1 MSVLS
6 SSGFLGFLRP
16 ETDENGLSSVIIRN
30 HLVKFGVGAGL
41 VLLLAGCKEEK
52 PVEQVI
58 RPVKAIIVQEQAPER
73 SRIFSGSVRARIESR
88 LGFRVAGKIT
98 ERLVNVGDKVAV
110 GQAIAKLDETDLKL
124 SEDSARAAVES
135 ARTRLDVARD
145 ALTRAKTLL
154 PNGYIPKATV
164 DQRQL
169 EFDAAKA
176 SLESAEA
183 QARQAGNATGY
194 AALTSSKAGTVTAVQ
209 AEPGQVVAAGAPVIS
224 LAEAGE
230 IEVALSVPEQDVSHL
245 SAGQP
250 VPLRLWANG
259 DVRAE
264 GRVREIGGQAD
275 SGSRTYAVRVSV
287 LNPPPAMRLGM
298 TATATLGL
306 GAEAPHIV
314 VPVTALTQVEGRDA
328 VFIADRTTQTVT
340 PRFVETD
347 GVGPE
352 GVKLRGGLKAGDVVV
367 TGGVQFLT
375 TGMKVRLPKDVLQTA
390 SAEASPNTSR

>member
-1 MSVLS
+1 
-6 SSGFLGFLRP
+6 
-16 ETDENGLSSVIIRN
+16 
-30 HLVKFGVGAGL
+30 LVKFAIGASL
-41 VLLLAGCKEEK
+41 VVLLAGCKEEK

-58 RPVKAIIVQEQAPER
+58 RPVKAIVVQEQAPER
-73 SRIFSGSVRARIESR
+73 SRTFSGTVRARIESP

-110 GQAIAKLDETDLKL
+110 GQIIARLDETDLKL
-124 SEDSARAAVES
+124 SESSARSAVES

-145 ALTRAKTLL
+145 ALNRAKALL

-194 AALTSSKAGTVTAVQ
+194 AALASDKAGIVTAVQ

-224 LAEAGE
+224 LAEDGQV
-230 IEVALSVPEQDVSHL
+230 EVALYVPEQDVARL
-245 SAGQP
+245 AAGQP
-250 VPLRLWANG
+250 VPLRLWAN
-259 DVRAE
+259 DEIRAE
-264 GRVREIGGQAD
+264 GRIREIGGQAD
-275 SGSRTYAVRVSV
+275 SGSRTYSVRVAV

-306 GAEAPHIV
+306 GSEAPHVV

-328 VFIADRTTQTVT
+328 VFTADRTTQTVA
-340 PRFVETD
+340 PRFVELD
-347 GVGPE
+347 GVGAD

-375 TGMKVRLPKDVLQTA
+375 AGMKVRLPKDIVQTA
-390 SAEASPNTSR
+390 SAEPSRTPAH

>member
-1 MSVLS
+1 MLI
-6 SSGFLGFLRP
+6 GFLRP
-16 ETDENGLSSVIIRN
+16 TTEESELSSAVSR
-30 HLVKFGVGAGL
+30 HHRAKWLLGASL
-41 VLLLAGCKEEK
+41 VLLLGACKEEK

-58 RPVKAIIVQEQAPER
+58 RPVKAIIVQEQAAER
-73 SRIFSGSVRARIESR
+73 SRTFSGSVRARIESP
-88 LGFRVAGKIT
+88 LSFRVAGKIT
-98 ERLVNVGDKVAV
+98 ERFVNVGDKVAV
-110 GQAIAKLDETDLKL
+110 GQVIATLDETDLKL
-124 SEDSARAAVES
+124 SENSARAAVES

-145 ALTRAKTLL
+145 ALTRAKALL

-176 SLESAEA
+176 ALEAAEA

-194 AALTSSKAGTVTAVQ
+194 AALASGKAGIVTAVQ

-224 LAEAGE
+224 LAEDGQ
-230 IEVALSVPEQDVSHL
+230 IEVALNVPEQDVTHIAS
-245 SAGQP
+245 GQP
-250 VPLRLWANG
+250 VPLRLWANE
-259 DVRAE
+259 DIRAE
-264 GRVREIGGQAD
+264 GRIREIGGQAD
-275 SGSRTYAVRVSV
+275 SGSRTYSVRVSV

-314 VPVTALTQVEGRDA
+314 VPVTALTQLEGRDA
-328 VFIADRTTQTVT
+328 VFIADRITQTVA

-347 GVGPE
+347 GVGPD

-367 TGGVQFLT
+367 TGGVQFLV
-375 TGMKVRLPKDVLQTA
+375 TGMKVRLPKEVLQTA
-390 SAEASPNTSR
+390 LAEPSRDAAH

>member
-6 SSGFLGFLRP
+6 SRMGFLRP
-16 ETDENGLSSVIIRN
+16 MSDESQLSSAYNR
-30 HLVKFGVGAGL
+30 HRLMTL
-41 VLLLAGCKEEK
+41 VLGASLVLPLGACREDK

-73 SRIFSGSVRARIESR
+73 ARIFSGSVRARIESP

-98 ERLVNVGDKVAV
+98 ERLVNVGDRIAI
-110 GQAIAKLDETDLKL
+110 GQLIAKLDETDLKL
-124 SEDSARAAVES
+124 SENSARASVES
-135 ARTRLDVARD
+135 ARTRLDVARE
-145 ALTRAKTLL
+145 ALNRAKALL
-154 PNGYIPKATV
+154 PSGYIPKATA

-176 SLESAEA
+176 ALDSAEA

-194 AALTSSKAGTVTAVQ
+194 AALASDKAGIVTAVQ

-224 LAEAGE
+224 LAEDGQ
-230 IEVALSVPEQDVSHL
+230 IEVALSVPEQDVTHIA
-245 SAGQP
+245 AGQP
-250 VPLRLWANG
+250 VPLRLWANE
-259 DVRAE
+259 DIRAE
-264 GRVREIGGQAD
+264 GRIREIGGQAD
-275 SGSRTYAVRVSV
+275 SGSRTYSVRVSV

-328 VFIADRTTQTVT
+328 VFIADRATQTVA
-340 PRFVETD
+340 PRFVETC
-347 GVGPE
+347 GVGPA

-367 TGGVQFLT
+367 TGGVQFLVA
-375 TGMKVRLPKDVLQTA
+375 GMKVRLPKEVMRTA
-390 SAEASPNTSR
+390 STDALPGNTR

>member
-1 MSVLS
+1 MTVLS
-6 SSGFLGFLRP
+6 SRAFSGFLRLTS
-16 ETDENGLSSVIIRN
+16 EENELSSGVSR
-30 HLVKFGVGAGL
+30 HPLVTLGLGAGL
-41 VLLLAGCKEEK
+41 VLLLAACKEEK

-73 SRIFSGSVRARIESR
+73 SRTFSGSVRARIESP

-110 GQAIAKLDETDLKL
+110 GQPIARLDETDLKL
-124 SEDSARAAVES
+124 SENSARAAVES

-145 ALTRAKTLL
+145 ALTRAKALL

-183 QARQAGNATGY
+183 QSRQAGNATGY
-194 AALTSSKAGTVTAVQ
+194 AALASDKAGIVIAVQ
-209 AEPGQVVAAGAPVIS
+209 AEPGQVVAAGAPIIS

-230 IEVALSVPEQDVSHL
+230 IEVALSVPEQEVIHL
-245 SAGQP
+245 AAGQP

-264 GRVREIGGQAD
+264 GRIREIGGQAD
-275 SGSRTYAVRVSV
+275 SGSRTYSVRVTV

-298 TATATLGL
+298 TATATLSL
-306 GAEAPHIV
+306 GKEAPHIV
-314 VPVTALTQVEGRDA
+314 VPIAALTQVESRDA
-328 VFIADRTTQTVT
+328 VFIADRTTQTVA
-340 PRFVETD
+340 PRFVTTD
-347 GVGPE
+347 GVGAD

-375 TGMKVRLPKDVLQTA
+375 DGMKVRLPKDVLQTA
-390 SAEASPNTSR
+390 STESTR